1 MRELAV
7 TMIVSEHA
15 LTLAADPD
23 KADEVALELGRILL
37 MGAQAIL
44 AEQAARQNGHAIDSP
59 DDIERLIRGDDEPEV
74 TP

>member
-1 MRELAV
+1 MRDLAV
-7 TMIVSEHA
+7 TIIVSETA

-37 MGAQAIL
+37 MGAQAII
-44 AEQAARQNGHAIDSP
+44 AEQAAQQNGHA
-59 DDIERLIRGDDEPEV
+59 IERLIRGDDEPEV